1 MSRIQHILDKAERD
15 GAVQRMRVVI
25 DAPPSLPDATLS
37 PPADPAVADP
47 GRADPAVAN
56 PRVADAVAAGRIV
69 ADTPPADPAA
79 RRSPAPGATAP
90 AGRSIGS
97 VRLDR
102 RLVAT
107 GAAKGAA
114 AEQYRALRT
123 RILHGDTG
131 VPVNVVL
138 VTSPSNGDG
147 KTLTAAN
154 LGLTMAQEFQR
165 RVCVVDAN
173 MRQPQLHRLFGLP
186 DSPGL
191 SDVLL
196 GRSTIAE
203 ACVSLEEHRITLL
216 TAGPVPIYPAEL
228 LGSIIMR
235 RTLEQ
240 LRVRFDAV
248 IVDAPAALP
257 LADVGILTPIVDSV
271 VVVVRAGI
279 TPKPAIH
286 DTMSALDPG
295 KVLGIVLND
304 AT

>member
-25 DAPPSLPDATLS
+25 EAPPAPSTDTTVR
-37 PPADPAVADP
+37 PPAGSAVADPAVADP
-47 GRADPAVAN
+47 
-56 PRVADAVAAGRIV
+56 VAAGRIV
-69 ADTPPADPAA
+69 ADPIAVDAA
-79 RRSPAPGATAP
+79 GGRRSTAPGATAP
-90 AGRSIGS
+90 AGRAIGS
-97 VRLDR
+97 VRLDG

-107 GAAKGAA
+107 GAAKSAA

-131 VPVNVVL
+131 MPVNVVL
-138 VTSPSNGDG
+138 ITSPSEGDG
-147 KTLTAAN
+147 KTLTVAN

-173 MRQPQLHRLFGLP
+173 MRQPQLHRLFGLA

-196 GRSTIAE
+196 GRTTLAE
-203 ACVSLEEHRITLL
+203 ACVSLEDHRITVL
-216 TAGPVPIYPAEL
+216 ASGPVPIYPAEL

-240 LRVRFDAV
+240 LRTRFDAV

-295 KVLGIVLND
+295 KLLGIVLND

>member
-25 DAPPSLPDATLS
+25 EAPPDDSTVRPSAGS
-37 PPADPAVADP
+37 P
-47 GRADPAVAN
+47 
-56 PRVADAVAAGRIV
+56 VADAAIADPVAAGRIG
-69 ADTPPADPAA
+69 ADPVSVDAA
-79 RRSPAPGATAP
+79 GGRRSTAAGATAP
-90 AGRSIGS
+90 PGRSLEG

-107 GAAKGAA
+107 GAAKSAA

-123 RILHGDTG
+123 RILHGETG
-131 VPVNVVL
+131 MPVNVVL
-138 VTSPSNGDG
+138 VTSPSDGDG
-147 KTLTAAN
+147 KTLTVAN

-196 GRSTIAE
+196 GRTTLAE
-203 ACVSLEEHRITLL
+203 ACVSLEDHRITVL
-216 TAGPVPIYPAEL
+216 TSGPVPIYPAEL

-240 LRVRFDAV
+240 LRTRFDAV

-279 TPKPAIH
+279 TAKPAIH

>member
-1 MSRIQHILDKAERD
+1 MSRIQQILDKAERD
-15 GAVQRMRVVI
+15 GAVQRLRVVI
-25 DAPPSLPDATLS
+25 EAPPAPSTDTTVR
-37 PPADPAVADP
+37 PPAGAAVADP
-47 GRADPAVAN
+47 A
-56 PRVADAVAAGRIV
+56 AAGPIV
-69 ADTPPADPAA
+69 ADPVAVDAA
-79 RRSPAPGATAP
+79 GRRSPAPGATAP
-90 AGRSIGS
+90 AGRSVAG

-107 GAAKGAA
+107 GAAKSAA

-131 VPVNVVL
+131 MAVNVVL
-138 VTSPSNGDG
+138 VTSPSDGDG
-147 KTLTAAN
+147 KTLTVAN

-173 MRQPQLHRLFGLP
+173 MRQPQLHRLFGLA

-196 GRSTIAE
+196 GRTTIAE
-203 ACVSLEEHRITLL
+203 ACVSLEDHSITVL
-216 TAGPVPIYPAEL
+216 TSGPVPIYPAEL

-240 LRVRFDAV
+240 LRTRFDTV

-257 LADVGILTPIVDSV
+257 LADVGILTSVVDSV
-271 VVVVRAGI
+271 VVVVRAGV

-286 DTMSALDPG
+286 DTMSTLDPG

>member
-15 GAVQRMRVVI
+15 GAVQRLRVVI
-25 DAPPSLPDATLS
+25 EAPPAPATDATLS
-37 PPADPAVADP
+37 PPAHPAVADP
-47 GRADPAVAN
+47 GGADPAVAN
-56 PRVADAVAAGRIV
+56 PRAAD
-69 ADTPPADPAA
+69 
-79 RRSPAPGATAP
+79 PGATAP
-90 AGRSIGS
+90 AGRSIDG

-107 GAAKGAA
+107 GAARSAA

-131 VPVNVVL
+131 SPVNVVL

-147 KTLTAAN
+147 KTLTVAN
-154 LGLTMAQEFQR
+154 LGLAMAQEFQR

-196 GRSTIAE
+196 GRTTIAE
-203 ACVSLEEHRITLL
+203 ACVSLEDHRITVL

-304 AT
+304 AA

>member
-1 MSRIQHILDKAERD
+1 MTSRIQHILDKAERD

-25 DAPPSLPDATLS
+25 EAPPAPPIGSSLDPVAHDEVAARVPADAGVEHPT
-37 PPADPAVADP
+37 ADPA
-47 GRADPAVAN
+47 
-56 PRVADAVAAGRIV
+56 I
-69 ADTPPADPAA
+69 A
-79 RRSPAPGATAP
+79 RTLPAPGQAAP
-90 AGRSIGS
+90 GVRSIGS
-97 VRLDR
+97 SRLDR
-102 RLVAT
+102 RLVTA
-107 GAAKGAA
+107 GAAKSVA

-131 VPVNVVL
+131 MAVNVVL
-138 VTSPSNGDG
+138 VTSPGDGDG
-147 KTLTAAN
+147 KTLTVAN

-173 MRQPQLHRLFGLP
+173 LRQPALHQLFGLP
-186 DSPGL
+186 DNPGL

-196 GRSTIAE
+196 GRATIAD
-203 ACVSLEEHRITLL
+203 ACVTLEDHRITVLP
-216 TAGPVPIYPAEL
+216 AGAVPIYPAEL
-228 LGSIIMR
+228 LGSVTMR

-240 LRVRFDAV
+240 LRARFDAV
-248 IVDAPAALP
+248 IVDAPTALP

-271 VVVVRAGI
+271 VVVIRAGT

-304 AT
+304 RT